1 MTFEEKKETY
11 IEYIKLKLKDE
22 DWHGVA
28 DAAMD
33 LRELEA
39 KHNSIKLFSK
49 KPEVESEATDNLFDD

>member
-1 MTFEEKKETY
+1 MVARPLLSPAAQRETLIDY
-11 IEYIKLKLKDE
+11 LLLKVQQM

-39 KHNSIKLFSK
+39 KHQEIRK
-49 KPEVESEATDNLFDD
+49 